1 MARPLAATPAP
12 RGHLLSS
19 KEDQRSMMRAV
30 RDRGR
35 AGFASPTPRVAA
47 PAGNRSR
54 NAAIHFSD

>member
-1 MARPLAATPAP
+1 VTPAP

-19 KEDQRSMMRAV
+19 KEDQRSMMRAT

-35 AGFASPTPRVAA
+35 AGFASLLRVAA

-54 NAAIHFSD
+54 NAASHFSD